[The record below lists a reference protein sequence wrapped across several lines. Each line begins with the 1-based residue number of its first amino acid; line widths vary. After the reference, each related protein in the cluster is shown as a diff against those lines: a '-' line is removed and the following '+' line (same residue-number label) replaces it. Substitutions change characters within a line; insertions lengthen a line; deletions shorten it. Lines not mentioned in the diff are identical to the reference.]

1 MPPKG
6 TKHRPE
12 SIGLMRVVQQNR
24 PPKCN
29 ADFLG
34 RFWKRVAVKTDDECW
49 PWLGSI
55 DSDGYGAI
63 SSRIAS
69 GKITEIKAHRFAWI
83 LTTKRSIPSS
93 DLVAHL
99 CERRDC
105 VNPQHLTMQHK
116 SLRSD
121 LTRQRIRRAGADRS
135 PAPKS
140 IQKPTIRDL
149 AWMAGFMEG
158 EGHFCGITLG
168 GGGDRAV
175 AVQVNKAPIDRIVA
189 LFGGTAYLRKKDPPC
204 HDVWCWQ
211 VSGARARGL
220 MMTLY
225 PLMTPLRQSQIRV
238 ALKKECN
245 AYAART
251 SA

>member
-24 PPKCN
+24 PRKHN
-29 ADFLG
+29 IDFLH

-49 PWLGSI
+49 LWLGAI
-55 DSDGYGAI
+55 DADGYGAL
-63 SSRIAS
+63 SSRIAN
-69 GKITEIKAHRFAWI
+69 GKITETKAHSLAWI
-83 LTTKRSIPSS
+83 LTTGNPIPRS
-93 DLVAHL
+93 DLMAHL

-105 VNPQHLTMQHK
+105 VNPRHLNMQHK
-116 SLRSD
+116 SLRTD

-135 PAPKS
+135 QAPKS
-140 IQKPTIRDL
+140 TQKPTIRDI

-158 EGHFCGITLG
+158 EGHFRGIQPG
-168 GGGDRAV
+168 QGGDRAV
-175 AVQVNKAPIDRIVA
+175 AVQVNKDPIDRIIA
-189 LFGGTAYLRKKDPPC
+189 LFGGRAHLRKLELPS

-211 VSGARARGL
+211 ASGARARGL

-225 PLMTPLRQSQIRV
+225 PFMSPLRQSQIRV
-238 ALKKECN
+238 ALKRECN